1 MKKRTL
7 PEVNYDKYDYEEE
20 DVDVLVVPGES
31 LELQKV
37 LEPHYFGHWLQKV
50 LVIIDW
56 RPHSIF
62 RTRAFSGG
70 KVRNVILDGSSSEN
84 IISEKAIEKIEVVYR

>member
-7 PEVNYDKYDYEEE
+7 PEVNYDEYDYEEE

-37 LEPHYFGHWLQKV
+37 LATPLFWPLIAKKC
-50 LVIIDW
+50 W
-56 RPHSIF
+56 
-62 RTRAFSGG
+62 
-70 KVRNVILDGSSSEN
+70 
-84 IISEKAIEKIEVVYR
+84 

>member
-37 LEPHYFGHWLQKV
+37 LEPHYFGH
-50 LVIIDW
+50 
-56 RPHSIF
+56 
-62 RTRAFSGG
+62 
-70 KVRNVILDGSSSEN
+70 
-84 IISEKAIEKIEVVYR
+84 

>member
-1 MKKRTL
+1 M
-7 PEVNYDKYDYEEE
+7 
-20 DVDVLVVPGES
+20 VPGES

-37 LEPHYFGHWLQKV
+37 LATPLFWPLIAKKV

-70 KVRNVILDGSSSEN
+70 KVCNVILDGSSSEN